1 MLNRRFMVA
10 MWLVAVAATVAL
22 CGASLLLG
30 DLNHDEG
37 WYLYAATNVSE
48 GLLPYVDFAY
58 TQGPVLPFAYV
69 PAVPLVR
76 ALGLAG
82 GRLYTTVLGLVC
94 AALAARLAARVASPP
109 ARAPA
114 ALMVFCFVG
123 VNVYHAYFCT
133 VVKTYALTALLLVG
147 GFSALASASGRRAYT
162 HAFLSGVLLMLA
174 AGTRSSAGFVIPVV
188 FLYVL
193 VNFYGRGRAA
203 PPPGGHLPAP
213 PCPWLFAAGAVGTAL
228 ALFAPFFIKAPQG
241 MWFALVEYHAGRDAG
256 GLLPTLAYKAGFAAR
271 LTHAYTAA
279 ALSFLAVAAHLLL
292 RNDRARPST
301 LTPHSRLVVGSLWL
315 GVLAVSAVHFLAPF
329 PYDDYQVIVYPLFA
343 VALSVL
349 LAELAFS
356 RRVDGVVAPASPAG
370 RWVVPAVFL
379 ATLAAALASPVAQ
392 SWFVG
397 QRDRIW
403 WPLKEESPLT
413 RLRRVARFVREEA
426 GDGAVL
432 LTQDTYLAVEAGLRV
447 PAGMELGPFCYFP
460 DWEGNKAAA
469 CRVLNREQFLAL
481 LDSAPAT
488 VAAFSGYGLSI
499 RSPGVRPLAAEETGE
514 LWDAL
519 LARYAVTREVE
530 AFGQAETT
538 LKILRRRK
546 EGQSP

>member
-1 MLNRRFMVA
+1 MNRRLVAAMWMVA
-10 MWLVAVAATVAL
+10 AAAVVVL
-22 CGASLLLG
+22 YGASLLLG

-37 WYLYAATNVSE
+37 WYLYAARLVSE
-48 GLLPYVDFAY
+48 GRLPYVDFAY

-82 GRLYTTVLGLVC
+82 GRLYTAFLGLLC
-94 AALAARLAARVASPP
+94 AALSARLAARISSSP

-114 ALMVFCFVG
+114 ALLAFCLVG

-133 VVKTYALTALLLVG
+133 VVKTYALTALLLVV
-147 GFSALASASGRRAYT
+147 GFSALVSALGKRANLF
-162 HAFLSGVLLMLA
+162 AVLSGVFLMLA
-174 AGTRSSAGFVIPVV
+174 AGTRSSAGFVIPAVFVV
-188 FLYVL
+188 LL
-193 VNFYGRGRAA
+193 TRFYGGRGSV
-203 PPPGGHLPAP
+203 LPSSEDSVAR

-228 ALFAPFFIKAPQG
+228 LLFVPFLIKAPQG
-241 MWFALVEYHAGRDAG
+241 VWFALVEYHAGRDAG
-256 GLLPTLAYKAGFAAR
+256 GLVPSLAYKAGFIAR
-271 LTHAYTAA
+271 MIQAYTAA
-279 ALSFLAVAAHLLL
+279 ALVFLAVIAFLLL
-292 RNDRARPST
+292 RTDRARPST
-301 LTPHSRLVVGSLWL
+301 LVPHSRLVMRGLWL
-315 GVLAVSAVHFLAPF
+315 SVLAVSVVHFLAPF
-329 PYDDYQVIVYPLFA
+329 PYDDYQVIIYPLFA

-349 LAELAFS
+349 LAELSFS
-356 RRVDGVVAPASPAG
+356 RRVDDAVAPGSPAG

-379 ATLAAALASPVAQ
+379 GVLAAALASPVNQ

-413 RLRRVARFVREEA
+413 RLRRVARVVRGEA
-426 GDGAVL
+426 GEGAVL

-460 DWEGNKAAA
+460 EWDADKATD
-469 CRVLNREQFLAL
+469 CRVLNREQFVAL
-481 LDSAPAT
+481 LASAPAE

-499 RSPGVRPLAAEETGE
+499 RSPGVRPLADDETRE

-519 LARYAVTREVE
+519 LARYEVTREIE

-538 LKILRRRK
+538 LKILRVR
-546 EGQSP
+546 EEDHGP